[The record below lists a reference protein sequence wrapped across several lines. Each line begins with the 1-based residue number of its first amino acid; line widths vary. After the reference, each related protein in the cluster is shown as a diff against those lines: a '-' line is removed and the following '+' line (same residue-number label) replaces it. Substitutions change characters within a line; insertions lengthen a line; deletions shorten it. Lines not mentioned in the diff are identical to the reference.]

1 MLFKALQMVGGMA
14 STWIESKAESQKLNL
29 EIKKKQLTG
38 DIDWDLEAMK
48 NSASS
53 WKDEY
58 LVLLFSIPLILC
70 FLGEWGR
77 NIVEQG
83 FSALETMPEWY
94 QVTLGCIVAASFG
107 IRSATKFF
115 GLRKNGK

>member
-1 MLFKALQMVGGMA
+1 MIFKALQMVGGMA

-48 NSASS
+48 GSQSS
-53 WKDEY
+53 WKEEY
-58 LVLLFSIPLILC
+58 LVILFSIPLILC
-70 FLGEWGR
+70 FCGSWGR

-83 FSALETMPEWY
+83 FSALETMPEGY
-94 QVTLGCIVAASFG
+94 QVTLCCIVAASFG
-107 IRSATKFF
+107 IRSVTKFF
-115 GLRKNGK
+115 GMKKK

>member
-1 MLFKALQMVGGMA
+1 MIFKALQLVGGMA

-48 NSASS
+48 GSQSS

-58 LVLLFSIPLILC
+58 LVICLAFLLSSAFVVRG
-70 FLGEWGR
+70 GE
-77 NIVEQG
+77 I
-83 FSALETMPEWY
+83 
-94 QVTLGCIVAASFG
+94 
-107 IRSATKFF
+107 
-115 GLRKNGK
+115 

>member
-1 MLFKALQMVGGMA
+1 MIFKALQLVGGMA
-14 STWIESKAESQKLNL
+14 STWIESKAESQKINL

-48 NSASS
+48 GSQAS

-58 LVLLFSIPLILC
+58 LVILFSIPLILC
-70 FLGEWGR
+70 FMGSWGR
-77 NIVEQG
+77 NIVQEC
-83 FSALETMPEWY
+83 FRALETMPEWY

-107 IRSATKFF
+107 IRSVTKFF

>member
-1 MLFKALQMVGGMA
+1 MIFKALSMVGSMA
-14 STWIESKAESQKLNL
+14 SIWLESKAESQKLNL

-48 NSASS
+48 GSQSS

-58 LVLLFSIPLILC
+58 LVILFSIPLILC
-70 FLGEWGR
+70 FCGSWGR

-83 FSALETMPEWY
+83 FRALEMMPEWY

-107 IRSATKFF
+107 VCSVTKFF

>member
-1 MLFKALQMVGGMA
+1 MILKALQLVGGMA
-14 STWIESKAESQKLNL
+14 NTWMESKAESQKINL

-77 NIVEQG
+77 NLSLIH
-83 FSALETMPEWY
+83 
-94 QVTLGCIVAASFG
+94 I
-107 IRSATKFF
+107 
-115 GLRKNGK
+115 